1 MKIYDKSFMIKEP
14 ALVSDEDI
22 EKDWF
27 NTGTSVAENS
37 APLSASK
44 RSLTERNFRVFE
56 NPPEQSTGCV
66 SSSCILIELVTSLNI
81 KHQYLLINA
90 Q

>member
-27 NTGTSVAENS
+27 NTETSVAENS

-44 RSLTERNFRVFE
+44 RSLTERNFR
-56 NPPEQSTGCV
+56 
-66 SSSCILIELVTSLNI
+66 IR
-81 KHQYLLINA
+81 
-90 Q
+90 